1 MVPLPVLLWLPHAMA
16 LEQRLALALVLGQRV
31 GLELP
36 VKVVHTLALAKELP
50 KARLALPQWEGE
62 GGAAAT
68 DAAAAGHAAS
78 GAGAVRGTGAGDEAG

>member
-1 MVPLPVLLWLPHAMA
+1 MVPLPVLLWLPHALA

-62 GGAAAT
+62 GVLLPLT
-68 DAAAAGHAAS
+68 LLLRDTLQ
-78 GAGAVRGTGAGDEAG
+78 VVQVL